1 MGVDTFVAAY
11 LIGIMV
17 VLFILSV
24 IAYRKKAERGEL
36 EE

>member
-11 LIGIMV
+11 LICIMV

-24 IAYRKKAERGEL
+24 VAYRKKAQRGEL
-36 EE
+36 